1 VIDPFAGTG
10 KFMAETPKRKTR
22 RKAAKKGKRGR
33 PEQRL
38 VITEDPQ
45 TALARLLKTTKK

>member
-1 VIDPFAGTG
+1 MLIVT
-10 KFMAETPKRKTR
+10 K
-22 RKAAKKGKRGR
+22 AKKAKTTKKAKRGR

-45 TALARLLKTTKK
+45 TALARLLKMPPKK

>member
-1 VIDPFAGTG
+1 MLTVS
-10 KFMAETPKRKTR
+10 KTTK

-38 VITEDPQ
+38 VIADPEA
-45 TALARLLKTTKK
+45 ALAKLLKVPPKK

>member
-1 VIDPFAGTG
+1 MLIVT
-10 KFMAETPKRKTR
+10 KTTK

-45 TALARLLKTTKK
+45 TALAKLLKVPPKK